1 MPDLT
6 NAHSIDVICRTA
18 QILPPRD
25 ILINAYGKYLLY
37 QGVRV
42 SFAEGAESEAAEDE
56 TAINDANAIKGA
68 IQGYSRVYMIQ
79 SLVLTWPGWRG
90 VCKAIAN
97 TMGGDGEYQAS
108 GSKNL
113 EEVMV
118 SSEAHTPVVTPRNND
133 ETGSNIDCVNVVEDE
148 YSVSNFDSAHCLLL
162 KCLLVQQ

>member
-25 ILINAYGKYLLY
+25 ILIDAHGKYLLY

-68 IQGYSRVYMIQ
+68 IQGYSRDVQDPISRADVAKMERGMQ
-79 SLVLTWPGWRG
+79 GHCQQNGGRWRRPGVRQQKPGGGHRVL
-90 VCKAIAN
+90 
-97 TMGGDGEYQAS
+97 GGTH
-108 GSKNL
+108 
-113 EEVMV
+113 
-118 SSEAHTPVVTPRNND
+118 SS
-133 ETGSNIDCVNVVEDE
+133 S
-148 YSVSNFDSAHCLLL
+148 YSQ
-162 KCLLVQQ
+162 KR